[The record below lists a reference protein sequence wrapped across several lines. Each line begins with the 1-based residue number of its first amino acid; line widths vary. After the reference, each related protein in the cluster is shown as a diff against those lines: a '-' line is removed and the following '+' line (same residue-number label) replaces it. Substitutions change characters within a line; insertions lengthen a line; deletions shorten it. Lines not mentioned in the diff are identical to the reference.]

1 MKTPPVRVSR
11 SSNRAAVG
19 RTLNHWRHHPPLRTA
34 GTVALALVVVVVSTV
49 YLQFH
54 GEFTPAM
61 HLTLVSDRAGLVM
74 EPGGAKKVT
83 YNGVEIGRVAAV
95 RAIQQD
101 DTTKAKLSLDVAPKY
116 IELIPANVTAEIKAS
131 TVFGNKY
138 VASVARR
145 DRHLRAC
152 RARR

>member
-1 MKTPPVRVSR
+1 MKKTPVRVSR

-83 YNGVEIGRVAAV
+83 YNASKSAGSPRCA
-95 RAIQQD
+95 RSSKM
-101 DTTKAKLSLDVAPKY
+101 TPPRRNCPWTSLQ
-116 IELIPANVTAEIKAS
+116 S
-131 TVFGNKY
+131 T
-138 VASVARR
+138 SS
-145 DRHLRAC
+145 
-152 RARR
+152 

>member
-1 MKTPPVRVSR
+1 MKKTPVRVSR

-74 EPGGAKKVT
+74 EPGGKKSDLQRRR
-83 YNGVEIGRVAAV
+83 NRPGRRGA
-95 RAIQQD
+95 RD
-101 DTTKAKLSLDVAPKY
+101 
-116 IELIPANVTAEIKAS
+116 PA
-131 TVFGNKY
+131 
-138 VASVARR
+138 R
-145 DRHLRAC
+145 
-152 RARR
+152 